1 MVAETFAVFWSESAT
16 RDLDDILDFVTDRD
30 GVDRA
35 LELYE
40 NLRSR
45 VASLRRHPRRCRY
58 VPELKEIGLTEF
70 RESIYPPYRLFFR
83 LVGDRVILLGVLD
96 SRRDLGSL
104 LIDRALED
112 RAP

>member
-1 MVAETFAVFWSESAT
+1 MTEKFAVFWSESAAG
-16 RDLDDILDFVTDRD
+16 DLDDVLDFVAARD

-40 NLRSR
+40 KLRGR
-45 VASLRRHPRRCRY
+45 VASLSRHPRRCRY
-58 VPELKEIGLTEF
+58 VPELKAIGLSEF

-96 SRRDLGSL
+96 SRRDLEAL
-104 LIDRALED
+104 LIDRALE
-112 RAP
+112 A